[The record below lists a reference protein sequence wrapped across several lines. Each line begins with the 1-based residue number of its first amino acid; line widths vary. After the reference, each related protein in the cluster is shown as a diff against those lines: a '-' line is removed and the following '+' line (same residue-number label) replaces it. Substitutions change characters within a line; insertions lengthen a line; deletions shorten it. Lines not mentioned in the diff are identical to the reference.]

1 MSQSIVKT
9 NKNFRSPFDSIR
21 VTSENCSDFLI
32 DTYDF
37 DVSKY
42 GEAKIVKTG
51 KIDIYQEIQSHKD
64 TCDLKVVLAE
74 VKATGDMSKLNNK
87 KAVYGDLSNMPSN
100 FVDVQNLVKSTNK
113 KIKEELTKS
122 TGVDFTS
129 MTDEE
134 FKKFDVN
141 SLNVYLQNKIM
152 EKLTKVK
159 SVVNKSVVEKKE
171 ENK

>member
-1 MSQSIVKT
+1 MSQSIVKVS
-9 NKNFRSPFDSIR
+9 KKFRSPFDA
-21 VTSENCSDFLI
+21 VCVYSEKCSNFLI

-37 DVSKY
+37 DISKY
-42 GEAKIVKTG
+42 GEAKIIKTG
-51 KIDIYQEIQSHKD
+51 KVDIYQEIQSHKD

-87 KAVYGDLSNMPSN
+87 KAVYGDMSNMPTN

-129 MTDEE
+129 MTDDE
-134 FKKFDVN
+134 FKKFDVD
-141 SLNVYLQNKIM
+141 SLNVYLQKKIM
-152 EKLTKVK
+152 EKLTKSK
-159 SVVNKSVVEKKE
+159 SVVTKKE
-171 ENK
+171 EEVK